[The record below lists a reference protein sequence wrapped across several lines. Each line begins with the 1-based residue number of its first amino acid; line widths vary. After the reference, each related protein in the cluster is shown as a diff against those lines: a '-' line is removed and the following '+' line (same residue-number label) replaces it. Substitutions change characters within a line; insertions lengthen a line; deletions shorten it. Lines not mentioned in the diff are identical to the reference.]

1 MGILNLAKDSS
12 IFKGYEYYKGK
23 KVISYKKIT
32 ETTYEG
38 EIIGSE
44 NNIYTVY
51 LDLDKPRKS
60 TCNCPFAKDNTKI
73 CKHKIALFF
82 TVNPKEAQL
91 YVHDMQKHY
100 HEAIKI
106 IAKKEEQENKRY
118 KEIKERV
125 NSMSEKEVRNMLI
138 NYMLEEYG
146 DDDYD
151 EDYGD
156 IYEAEYFYNYFA
168 DEETYYEKIGNLKL
182 STVVEAFKRITNFNT
197 IYINIHNNEII
208 EILDDYDTELYLE
221 LTDKILNDTDN
232 YILLPMQHELNNFE
246 TIREFIDTVNN
257 IEHQTILYKMI
268 QGKNPFRKFKDAV
281 YNLGLKENWFKFEYY
296 SLIEKAKD
304 FLFNNYI
311 YYIDDINE

>member
-1 MGILNLAKDSS
+1 
-12 IFKGYEYYKGK
+12 
-23 KVISYKKIT
+23 
-32 ETTYEG
+32 
-38 EIIGSE
+38 
-44 NNIYTVY
+44 
-51 LDLDKPRKS
+51 
-60 TCNCPFAKDNTKI
+60 
-73 CKHKIALFF
+73 
-82 TVNPKEAQL
+82 
-91 YVHDMQKHY
+91 
-100 HEAIKI
+100 
-106 IAKKEEQENKRY
+106 
-118 KEIKERV
+118 
-125 NSMSEKEVRNMLI
+125 MSEKEVRNMLI
-138 NYMLEEYG
+138 NYMIEEYG

-168 DEETYYEKIGNLKL
+168 DEEPYYEKKGNLKL

-197 IYINIHNNEII
+197 IYININNNEII

-221 LTDKILNDTDN
+221 LTDKVLNDTDN
-232 YILLPMQHELNNFE
+232 YILLPMQNELNNFE

-257 IEHQTILYKMI
+257 IEHQTILYKTI

-281 YNLGLKENWFKFEYY
+281 YNLGLKDNWFKFEYY